1 MRRPHPSPDEHIP
14 ITLRLCHQLRC
25 ASMLSDDQ
33 EDWEIVAE
41 AIDEWMRRHSPGAI
55 PMPLS
60 AGVHW
65 KRLFLPDGTLLRTV
79 YNGKSYHCRVDAD
92 AITYDGKA
100 VSPSGFVNAVGG
112 IRRNAWKCTWLLF
125 PDAKEWKL
133 ADSLRSEPRSRK
145 ARKVAR
151 PVPHQPAA
159 CQSPPE
165 APASAAP
172 ICLAPVID
180 PTPAPGEAVA
190 APTPHNP
197 CTPVAPPGR
206 LPATNFNDGH
216 SRVEALLRHPLLPLL
231 FRMCA
236 IDGGPPGAFNSA

>member
-55 PMPLS
+55 PMPIS

-65 KRLFLPDGTLLRTV
+65 KRLLLPDGTLLRTV
-79 YNGKSYHCRVDAD
+79 FNGKSYHCRVDAD

-133 ADSLRSEPRSRK
+133 ADSLRSEPRP
-145 ARKVAR
+145 RKVAR
-151 PVPHQPAA
+151 PVQHRAA
-159 CQSPPE
+159 HSRPPE

-172 ICLAPVID
+172 IRIAQVIVPVPD
-180 PTPAPGEAVA
+180 AVA
-190 APTPHNP
+190 APTPQQAGTAN
-197 CTPVAPPGR
+197 APPDR
-206 LPATNFNDGH
+206 LPIINLDDDHG
-216 SRVEALLRHPLLPLL
+216 RVEALLRHPLLPLL

-236 IDGGPPGAFNSA
+236 IDGGPPFAFNSA